1 MNWYQMESQEVM
13 DKLNRF
19 KDRGLSQKEVIKRQR
34 HYGKNELQSE
44 KGPGFFRQ
52 FAAQFKDFMILT
64 LLAAA
69 GISFFASYAQGE
81 VNLTDPLIILAIVI
95 LNALLGIYQ
104 EKKAEHSL
112 AHLRSLQTPQCQV
125 LRDGKRQTISS
136 PELVPGDLVYLDT
149 GCLVPADGRLLLTH
163 NLSANESA
171 LTGETGSIEKTSD
184 SLHMEN
190 LSLGDQL
197 NMVFSGTMITT
208 GNGLFCVT
216 ETGMNTQIGKIAG
229 MLSHE
234 QAPQT
239 PLTRRLNHTG
249 KVLGILALIICAI
262 LFFLGLQKNQP
273 VFDMFMTS
281 VSLGVAAIPESLPAL
296 VTIMLSL
303 GVERMAKQCAVI
315 RHLPAVETLG
325 SASVICSD
333 KTGTLTQNRM
343 TVRNIYSTE
352 NEKTLLRYFLL
363 CNNQSGPLEH
373 ALIHYGASSGLIYT
387 EVRKE
392 FPVIEEIPFD
402 SIRKRMTT
410 LHRTPN
416 GYLAITKG
424 APEFILANC
433 HSYLDKDGSTRPLT
447 HTMRHRLNE
456 QIENYTAN
464 ALRVIALGFC
474 LHKSRPDNN
483 SLESHLVF
491 LGMAGLID
499 PPRPEAYAAV
509 KSCQHA
515 GIRPIMITGDHKN
528 TAAAIGKELGICQT
542 KDEVITGAD
551 LDAISDRSLPA
562 ALKKYHV
569 FARVSPAHKVR
580 LVKGYQA
587 MGNVVA
593 MTGDGVNDAPALKQA
608 DIGVAMG
615 ITGTE
620 VAKDAAGMVLA
631 DDNFATI
638 VKAVKNGRNVYANIK
653 RAIQFLLSGNTAGI
667 LTVLYASLMGL
678 PVPFAAVHLL
688 FINLL
693 TDSLP
698 AIALGL
704 EPHTDEVMSEK
715 PRPRNEGILTKPF
728 LFSVGIE
735 GLVIAAATV
744 TAFYL
749 GLNAGGAAAG
759 QTMAF
764 SPLCLSRLF
773 HGFSCK
779 SQHPVL
785 LTRHFWNNRALLGAF
800 AIGALLL
807 GLVLLADS
815 GSGAS
820 VPGGGAVYR
829 TGGLHCGAG
838 LRLHGGHPAFE
849 VAAAVRPQ
857 ALCGKQNHAEKFTV
871 S

>member
-19 KDRGLSQKEVIKRQR
+19 KDRGLSQKEVVKRQR

-125 LRDGKRQTISS
+125 LRDGKRQTITS
-136 PELVPGDLVYLDT
+136 PALVPGDLVYLHT

-208 GNGLFCVT
+208 GNGLYCDT
-216 ETGMNTQIGKIAG
+216 ETGMNTQIGKIACIH
-229 MLSHE
+229 SHE

-303 GVERMAKQCAVI
+303 GVERMAKQCAII

-593 MTGDGVNDAPALKQA
+593 MTGDGVNDAPALKAA
-608 DIGVAMG
+608 DIGCAMG
-615 ITGTE
+615 RTGTD
-620 VAKDAAGMVLA
+620 VAKNASDIILM
-631 DDNFATI
+631 DDNFSTI
-638 VKAVKNGRNVYANIK
+638 VSAVREGRGIYDNIK
-653 RAIQFLLSGNTAGI
+653 KAIHFLLSCNIGEIMTIFVAIFFG
-667 LTVLYASLMGL
+667 LSAPLL
-678 PVPFAAVHLL
+678 PVQLL
-688 FINLL
+688 FINLV
-693 TDSLP
+693 TDSFP
-698 AIALGL
+698 ALCLGVEPPDPDSMNRPPLSKNESIFHFDTVFQMVLEGMFIGSLALFAYTSGNSTMCFAVLSLSQLVHSFNMRSEHSLL
-704 EPHTDEVMSEK
+704 ETWIHGSK
-715 PRPRNEGILTKPF
+715 KL
-728 LFSVGIE
+728 LFSV
-735 GLVIAAATV
+735 
-744 TAFYL
+744 
-749 GLNAGGAAAG
+749 
-759 QTMAF
+759 
-764 SPLCLSRLF
+764 
-773 HGFSCK
+773 
-779 SQHPVL
+779 
-785 LTRHFWNNRALLGAF
+785 
-800 AIGALLL
+800 
-807 GLVLLADS
+807 
-815 GSGAS
+815 
-820 VPGGGAVYR
+820 
-829 TGGLHCGAG
+829 
-838 LRLHGGHPAFE
+838 
-849 VAAAVRPQ
+849 
-857 ALCGKQNHAEKFTV
+857 
-871 S
+871 

>member
-19 KDRGLSQKEVIKRQR
+19 KDRGLSQKEVVKRQR

-303 GVERMAKQCAVI
+303 GVERMAKQCAII

-698 AIALGL
+698 AIALGM
-704 EPHTDEVMSEK
+704 EPHTNEVMSEK

-728 LFSVGIE
+728 LYSVGVE

-764 SPLCLSRLF
+764 ATLCLSRLF

-807 GLVLLADS
+807 GLVLLVPALEPLFAVAPLS
-815 GSGAS
+815 AGMVGAIVGLAFGSM
-820 VPGGGAVYR
+820 VVIQ
-829 TGGLHCGAG
+829 LLKL
-838 LRLHGGHPAFE
+838 LR
-849 VAAAVRPQ
+849 R
-857 ALCGKQNHAEKFTV
+857 
-871 S
+871 

>member
-81 VNLTDPLIILAIVI
+81 MNLTDPLIILAIVI

-184 SLHMEN
+184 SLHIEN

-343 TVRNIYSTE
+343 TVRNVYSTE

-387 EVRKE
+387 DLRKE

-509 KSCQHA
+509 KNCQHA

-551 LDAISDRSLPA
+551 LDTISDRSLPT

-593 MTGDGVNDAPALKQA
+593 MTGDGVNDAPALKAA
-608 DIGVAMG
+608 DIGCAMG
-615 ITGTE
+615 RTGTD
-620 VAKDAAGMVLA
+620 VAKNASDIILM
-631 DDNFATI
+631 DDNFSTI
-638 VKAVKNGRNVYANIK
+638 VSAVREGRGIYDNIK
-653 RAIQFLLSGNTAGI
+653 KAIHFLLSCNIGEIMTIFVAIFFG
-667 LTVLYASLMGL
+667 LSAPLL
-678 PVPFAAVHLL
+678 PVQLL
-688 FINLL
+688 FINLV
-693 TDSLP
+693 TDSFP
-698 AIALGL
+698 ALCLGVEPPDPDSMNRPPLSKNESIFHFDTVFQMVLEGMFIGSLALFAYTSGNSTMCFAVLSLSQLVHSFNMRSEHSLL
-704 EPHTDEVMSEK
+704 ET
-715 PRPRNEGILTKPF
+715 GILGNKKL
-728 LFSVGIE
+728 LFSVLFCIVLQCNLREWVVVGI
-735 GLVIAAATV
+735 LSLMPI
-744 TAFYL
+744 
-749 GLNAGGAAAG
+749 
-759 QTMAF
+759 
-764 SPLCLSRLF
+764 PLMEIS
-773 HGFSCK
+773 K
-779 SQHPVL
+779 
-785 LTRHFWNNRALLGAF
+785 
-800 AIGALLL
+800 
-807 GLVLLADS
+807 
-815 GSGAS
+815 
-820 VPGGGAVYR
+820 
-829 TGGLHCGAG
+829 
-838 LRLHGGHPAFE
+838 RLHG
-849 VAAAVRPQ
+849 
-857 ALCGKQNHAEKFTV
+857 
-871 S
+871 

>member
-81 VNLTDPLIILAIVI
+81 MNLTDPLIILAIVI

-239 PLTRRLNHTG
+239 PLTKRLNHTG

-343 TVRNIYSTE
+343 TVRNVYSTE
-352 NEKTLLRYFLL
+352 NEETLLRYFLL

-593 MTGDGVNDAPALKQA
+593 MTGDGVNDAPALKAA
-608 DIGVAMG
+608 DIGCAMG
-615 ITGTE
+615 RTGTD
-620 VAKDAAGMVLA
+620 VAKNASDIILM
-631 DDNFATI
+631 DDNFSTI
-638 VKAVKNGRNVYANIK
+638 V
-653 RAIQFLLSGNTAGI
+653 S
-667 LTVLYASLMGL
+667 
-678 PVPFAAVHLL
+678 
-688 FINLL
+688 
-693 TDSLP
+693 
-698 AIALGL
+698 
-704 EPHTDEVMSEK
+704 
-715 PRPRNEGILTKPF
+715 
-728 LFSVGIE
+728 
-735 GLVIAAATV
+735 
-744 TAFYL
+744 
-749 GLNAGGAAAG
+749 
-759 QTMAF
+759 
-764 SPLCLSRLF
+764 
-773 HGFSCK
+773 
-779 SQHPVL
+779 
-785 LTRHFWNNRALLGAF
+785 
-800 AIGALLL
+800 
-807 GLVLLADS
+807 
-815 GSGAS
+815 
-820 VPGGGAVYR
+820 
-829 TGGLHCGAG
+829 
-838 LRLHGGHPAFE
+838 
-849 VAAAVRPQ
+849 AVRE
-857 ALCGKQNHAEKFTV
+857 GRGI
-871 S
+871 

>member
-81 VNLTDPLIILAIVI
+81 MNLTDPLIILAIVI

-249 KVLGILALIICAI
+249 KVLGILALIICTI

-474 LHKSRPDNN
+474 LHKSHPDNN

-551 LDAISDRSLPA
+551 LDAISDRSLPV

-593 MTGDGVNDAPALKQA
+593 MTGDGVNDAPALKAA
-608 DIGVAMG
+608 DIGCAMG
-615 ITGTE
+615 RTGTD
-620 VAKDAAGMVLA
+620 VAKNASDIILM
-631 DDNFATI
+631 DDNFSTI
-638 VKAVKNGRNVYANIK
+638 VSAVREGRGIYDNIK
-653 RAIQFLLSGNTAGI
+653 KAIHFLLSCNIGEIMTIFVAIFFG
-667 LTVLYASLMGL
+667 LSAPLL
-678 PVPFAAVHLL
+678 PVQLL
-688 FINLL
+688 FINLV
-693 TDSLP
+693 TDSFP
-698 AIALGL
+698 
-704 EPHTDEVMSEK
+704 
-715 PRPRNEGILTKPF
+715 GI
-728 LFSVGIE
+728 S
-735 GLVIAAATV
+735 
-744 TAFYL
+744 
-749 GLNAGGAAAG
+749 
-759 QTMAF
+759 
-764 SPLCLSRLF
+764 
-773 HGFSCK
+773 
-779 SQHPVL
+779 
-785 LTRHFWNNRALLGAF
+785 
-800 AIGALLL
+800 
-807 GLVLLADS
+807 
-815 GSGAS
+815 
-820 VPGGGAVYR
+820 
-829 TGGLHCGAG
+829 
-838 LRLHGGHPAFE
+838 
-849 VAAAVRPQ
+849 
-857 ALCGKQNHAEKFTV
+857 
-871 S
+871 

>member
-81 VNLTDPLIILAIVI
+81 MNLTDPLIILAIVI

-410 LHRTPN
+410 LHRTRN

-638 VKAVKNGRNVYANIK
+638 VGAVEEGRRIYDNIQ
-653 RAIQFLLSGNTAGI
+653 RAIKFLLGSNMSEVLSIFTATMLGFTI
-667 LTVLYASLMGL
+667 LE
-678 PVPFAAVHLL
+678 PVHLL
-688 FINLL
+688 WINLL
-693 TDSLP
+693 TDCFP
-698 AIALGL
+698 ALALGMERA
-704 EPHTDEVMSEK
+704 EPNVMSRP
-715 PRPRNEGILTKPF
+715 PRSARESIFAHGVGFDCVYQGVMCAVLTLAAFFIGHYMEYGVWTLTNSPDGTTMAF
-728 LFSVGIE
+728 LTLSMAEIFHSFNMRAHRASIFTLRTPNWT
-735 GLVIAAATV
+735 LV
-744 TAFYL
+744 
-749 GLNAGGAAAG
+749 GAAAASLAL
-759 QTMAF
+759 TT
-764 SPLCLSRLF
+764 LCIYVPF
-773 HGFSCK
+773 
-779 SQHPVL
+779 
-785 LTRHFWNNRALLGAF
+785 
-800 AIGALLL
+800 
-807 GLVLLADS
+807 LADAFDFTAIS
-815 GSGAS
+815 AAEY
-820 VPGGGAVYR
+820 AVAM
-829 TGGLHCGAG
+829 GLAVLVIPVVELVKCVQRAVEK
-838 LRLHGGHPAFE
+838 R
-849 VAAAVRPQ
+849 AA
-857 ALCGKQNHAEKFTV
+857 HA
-871 S
+871 

>member
-19 KDRGLSQKEVIKRQR
+19 KDRGLSQKEVVKRQR

-410 LHRTPN
+410 LHRTRN

-593 MTGDGVNDAPALKQA
+593 MTGDGVNDAPALKAA
-608 DIGVAMG
+608 DIGCAMG
-615 ITGTE
+615 RTGTD
-620 VAKDAAGMVLA
+620 VAKNASDIILM
-631 DDNFATI
+631 DDNFSTI
-638 VKAVKNGRNVYANIK
+638 VSAVREGRGIYDNIK
-653 RAIQFLLSGNTAGI
+653 KAIHFLLSCNIGEIMTIFVAIFFG
-667 LTVLYASLMGL
+667 LSAPLL
-678 PVPFAAVHLL
+678 PVQLL
-688 FINLL
+688 FINLV
-693 TDSLP
+693 TDSFP
-698 AIALGL
+698 ALCLGVEPPDPDSMNRPPLSKNESIFHFDTVFQMVLEGMFIGSLALFAYTSGNSTMCFAVLSLSQLVHSFNMRSEHSLL
-704 EPHTDEVMSEK
+704 ET
-715 PRPRNEGILTKPF
+715 GILGNKKL
-728 LFSVGIE
+728 LFSVLFCIV
-735 GLVIAAATV
+735 L
-744 TAFYL
+744 
-749 GLNAGGAAAG
+749 
-759 QTMAF
+759 Q
-764 SPLCLSRLF
+764 LSLI
-773 HGFSCK
+773 H
-779 SQHPVL
+779 
-785 LTRHFWNNRALLGAF
+785 
-800 AIGALLL
+800 I
-807 GLVLLADS
+807 
-815 GSGAS
+815 
-820 VPGGGAVYR
+820 
-829 TGGLHCGAG
+829 
-838 LRLHGGHPAFE
+838 
-849 VAAAVRPQ
+849 
-857 ALCGKQNHAEKFTV
+857 
-871 S
+871 

>member
-19 KDRGLSQKEVIKRQR
+19 KDRGLSQKEVVKRQR

-303 GVERMAKQCAVI
+303 GVERMAKQCAII

-593 MTGDGVNDAPALKQA
+593 MTGDGVNDAPALKAA
-608 DIGVAMG
+608 DIGCAMG
-615 ITGTE
+615 RTGTD
-620 VAKDAAGMVLA
+620 VAKNASDIILM
-631 DDNFATI
+631 DDNFSTI
-638 VKAVKNGRNVYANIK
+638 VSAVQEGRGIYDNIK
-653 RAIQFLLSGNTAGI
+653 KAIHFLLSCNIGEIMTIFVAIFFG
-667 LTVLYASLMGL
+667 LSAPLL
-678 PVPFAAVHLL
+678 PVQLL
-688 FINLL
+688 FINLV
-693 TDSLP
+693 TDSFPALCLGVEPPDPP
-698 AIALGL
+698 AII
-704 EPHTDEVMSEK
+704 EK
-715 PRPRNEGILTKPF
+715 
-728 LFSVGIE
+728 
-735 GLVIAAATV
+735 
-744 TAFYL
+744 
-749 GLNAGGAAAG
+749 
-759 QTMAF
+759 
-764 SPLCLSRLF
+764 
-773 HGFSCK
+773 
-779 SQHPVL
+779 
-785 LTRHFWNNRALLGAF
+785 
-800 AIGALLL
+800 
-807 GLVLLADS
+807 
-815 GSGAS
+815 
-820 VPGGGAVYR
+820 
-829 TGGLHCGAG
+829 
-838 LRLHGGHPAFE
+838 
-849 VAAAVRPQ
+849 
-857 ALCGKQNHAEKFTV
+857 
-871 S
+871 

>member
-81 VNLTDPLIILAIVI
+81 MNLTDPLIILAIVI

-249 KVLGILALIICAI
+249 KVLGILALIICTI

-551 LDAISDRSLPA
+551 LDAISDRSLPV

-593 MTGDGVNDAPALKQA
+593 MTGDGVNDAPALKAA
-608 DIGVAMG
+608 DIGCAMG
-615 ITGTE
+615 RTGTD
-620 VAKDAAGMVLA
+620 VAKNASDIILM
-631 DDNFATI
+631 DDNFSTI
-638 VKAVKNGRNVYANIK
+638 VSAVREGRGIYDNIK
-653 RAIQFLLSGNTAGI
+653 KPYIFSCLVT
-667 LTVLYASLMGL
+667 
-678 PVPFAAVHLL
+678 
-688 FINLL
+688 
-693 TDSLP
+693 
-698 AIALGL
+698 
-704 EPHTDEVMSEK
+704 SEK
-715 PRPRNEGILTKPF
+715 
-728 LFSVGIE
+728 S
-735 GLVIAAATV
+735 
-744 TAFYL
+744 
-749 GLNAGGAAAG
+749 
-759 QTMAF
+759 
-764 SPLCLSRLF
+764 
-773 HGFSCK
+773 
-779 SQHPVL
+779 
-785 LTRHFWNNRALLGAF
+785 
-800 AIGALLL
+800 
-807 GLVLLADS
+807 
-815 GSGAS
+815 
-820 VPGGGAVYR
+820 
-829 TGGLHCGAG
+829 
-838 LRLHGGHPAFE
+838 
-849 VAAAVRPQ
+849 
-857 ALCGKQNHAEKFTV
+857 
-871 S
+871 

>member
-19 KDRGLSQKEVIKRQR
+19 KDRGLSQKEVVKRQR

-303 GVERMAKQCAVI
+303 GVERMAKQCAII

-491 LGMAGLID
+491 LGMAG
-499 PPRPEAYAAV
+499 PEAYAAV

-593 MTGDGVNDAPALKQA
+593 MTGDGVNDAPALKAA
-608 DIGVAMG
+608 DIGCAMG
-615 ITGTE
+615 RTGTD
-620 VAKDAAGMVLA
+620 VAKNASDIILM
-631 DDNFATI
+631 DDNFSTI
-638 VKAVKNGRNVYANIK
+638 VSAVQEGRGIYDNIK
-653 RAIQFLLSGNTAGI
+653 KAIHFLLSCNIGEIMTIFVAIFFG
-667 LTVLYASLMGL
+667 LSAPLL
-678 PVPFAAVHLL
+678 PVQLL
-688 FINLL
+688 FINLV
-693 TDSLP
+693 TDSFP
-698 AIALGL
+698 ALCLGVEPPDPDSMNRPPLSKNESIFHFDTVFQMVLEGMFIGSLALFAYTSGNSTMCFAVLSLSQLVHSFNMRSEHSLL
-704 EPHTDEVMSEK
+704 ET
-715 PRPRNEGILTKPF
+715 GILGNKKL
-728 LFSVGIE
+728 LFSVLFCIVLQC
-735 GLVIAAATV
+735 LVICV
-744 TAFYL
+744 
-749 GLNAGGAAAG
+749 
-759 QTMAF
+759 
-764 SPLCLSRLF
+764 
-773 HGFSCK
+773 
-779 SQHPVL
+779 PVL
-785 LTRHFWNNRALLGAF
+785 QPIFHTQALNPREWVVVGILSLMP
-800 AIGALLL
+800 IPLMEI
-807 GLVLLADS
+807 S
-815 GSGAS
+815 K
-820 VPGGGAVYR
+820 
-829 TGGLHCGAG
+829 
-838 LRLHGGHPAFE
+838 RLHG
-849 VAAAVRPQ
+849 
-857 ALCGKQNHAEKFTV
+857 
-871 S
+871 

>member
-81 VNLTDPLIILAIVI
+81 MNLTDPLIILAIVI

-249 KVLGILALIICAI
+249 KVLGILALIICTI

-474 LHKSRPDNN
+474 LKSHPDNN

-551 LDAISDRSLPA
+551 LDAISDRSLPV

-593 MTGDGVNDAPALKQA
+593 MTGDGVNDAPALKAA
-608 DIGVAMG
+608 DIGCAMG
-615 ITGTE
+615 RTGTD
-620 VAKDAAGMVLA
+620 VAKNASDIILM
-631 DDNFATI
+631 DDNFSTI
-638 VKAVKNGRNVYANIK
+638 VSAVREGRGIYDNIK
-653 RAIQFLLSGNTAGI
+653 KAIHFLLSCNIGEIMTIFVAIFFG
-667 LTVLYASLMGL
+667 LSAPLL
-678 PVPFAAVHLL
+678 PVQLL
-688 FINLL
+688 FINLV
-693 TDSLP
+693 TDSFP
-698 AIALGL
+698 ALCLGVEPPDPDSMNRPPLSKNESIFHFDTVFQMVLEGMFIGSLALFAYTSGNSTMCFAVLSLSQLVHSFNMRSEHSLL
-704 EPHTDEVMSEK
+704 ET
-715 PRPRNEGILTKPF
+715 GILGNKKL
-728 LFSVGIE
+728 LFSVLFCIVLQC
-735 GLVIAAATV
+735 LVIC
-744 TAFYL
+744 
-749 GLNAGGAAAG
+749 
-759 QTMAF
+759 M
-764 SPLCLSRLF
+764 
-773 HGFSCK
+773 
-779 SQHPVL
+779 PVL
-785 LTRHFWNNRALLGAF
+785 QPIFHTQSLNLREWVVVGILSLMP
-800 AIGALLL
+800 IPLMEI
-807 GLVLLADS
+807 S
-815 GSGAS
+815 K
-820 VPGGGAVYR
+820 
-829 TGGLHCGAG
+829 
-838 LRLHGGHPAFE
+838 RLHG
-849 VAAAVRPQ
+849 
-857 ALCGKQNHAEKFTV
+857 
-871 S
+871 